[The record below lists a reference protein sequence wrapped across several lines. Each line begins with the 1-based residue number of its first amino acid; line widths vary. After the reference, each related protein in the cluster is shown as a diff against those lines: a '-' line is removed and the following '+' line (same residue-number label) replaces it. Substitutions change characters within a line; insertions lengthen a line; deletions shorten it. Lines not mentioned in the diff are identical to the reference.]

1 MLAVRAT
8 GRPELVFRALS
19 FGVIALAVF
28 GWYGPRFQRE
38 VGLPAIDMDGAA
50 SPEHTLALMASY
62 GPLGRRGY
70 LVFLSLECLLPVAAS
85 LLLLALYDVTTRS
98 LSPTRRSR
106 ALLVLVGALP
116 AVCDLIENT
125 LYALLATSYP
135 HHATELAQLA
145 YFATLLKLASAAVAL
160 CVLLALCFGWVRRPR
175 ASVSGSV

>member
-1 MLAVRAT
+1 MLAARGAT

-50 SPEHTLALMASY
+50 SPEHTLALMQSY
-62 GPLGRRGY
+62 GPHGRRDY
-70 LVFLSLECLLPVAAS
+70 LVFLSLDCLVPVAAS
-85 LLLLALYDVTTRS
+85 LLLIALYDATTRR
-98 LSPTRRSR
+98 LSPGRRAR

-116 AVCDLIENT
+116 AVCDLVENT

-135 HHATELAQLA
+135 HHAGELAQLA
-145 YFATLLKLASAAVAL
+145 YVATLLKLGSAAVAL
-160 CVLLALCFGWVRRPR
+160 SVLVVASFNWLLRQR
-175 ASVSGSV
+175 ATPA